1 MSCSADAAPAL
12 SRLAAGALDARFVGA
27 WSLVSFT
34 STSAD
39 GTTTHPYGRGVRGSI
54 IYTADGTVAYQ
65 LVGGVSGGAAAPARR
80 FASRDF
86 MAGTAEELAAAAR
99 ASRSYVGAW
108 STADGVVSHVLSLSV
123 HADREG
129 RVMRRAYEFRAGDSE
144 LALVPLA
151 QPSAPREEL
160 VWRRV
165 DVAAA
170 ARAAVEAA
178 AAADASDALLTAA
191 T

>member
-1 MSCSADAAPAL
+1 MSCSADAASAL

-39 GTTTHPYGRGVRGSI
+39 GATTHPYGLGVRGSI

-80 FASRDF
+80 FASRDSLV
-86 MAGTAEELAAAAR
+86 GTAEELAAAAR
-99 ASRSYVGAW
+99 ASRSYAGAW
-108 STADGVVSHVLSLSV
+108 STADGVVSHVISLSV

-129 RVMRRAYEFRAGDSE
+129 RVMRRAFEFRGDSE

-151 QPSAPREEL
+151 QPGAPREEL

-170 ARAAVEAA
+170 ARAAAEAA